1 MQLVR
6 CNSGKYQMQQVT
18 VSKSQFFECSNRQTA
33 AYDEQDLIDAC
44 NDNQA
49 LILESLAAGDY
60 IGAGRILMLQ
70 RQETIDR
77 RINIELYGYAK

>member
-1 MQLVR
+1 M
-6 CNSGKYQMQQVT
+6 KHTT
-18 VSKSQFFECSNRQTA
+18 VEASQFFECSKRQTE

-44 NDNQA
+44 NDQQA
-49 LILESLAAGDY
+49 NILECLADGDY
-60 IGAGRILMLQ
+60 IGAGLILSRQ